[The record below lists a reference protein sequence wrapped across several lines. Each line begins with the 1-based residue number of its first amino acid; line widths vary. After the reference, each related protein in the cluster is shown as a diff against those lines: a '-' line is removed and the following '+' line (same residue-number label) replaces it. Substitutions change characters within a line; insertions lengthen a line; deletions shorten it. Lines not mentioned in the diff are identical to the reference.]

1 MLLEVT
7 GAVVD
12 PATGALRMTIRNAS
26 SIPEELAMVEAPG
39 GVQGTL
45 IGDSTDDGSL
55 SPAGIELD
63 PDSTTVFGGN
73 AGPRVTLP
81 HPGRLAGRSAVS
93 LLLEFGVGGLV
104 HLTAE
109 VSG

>member
-1 MLLEVT
+1 MVLEIT

-12 PATGALRMTIRNAS
+12 PATGALRMTVRNAS
-26 SIPEELAMVEAPG
+26 SIPEQLAMVEAPG

-45 IGDSTDDGSL
+45 TGDSRDDGSL

-63 PDSTTVFGGN
+63 PGSTTVFGGKG
-73 AGPRVTLP
+73 GPRVTLP
-81 HPGRLAGRSAVS
+81 DPRRLSGGSTVS